1 MKIFIIKIV
10 TAILIIFRE
19 IQIMTLINFRDNEK
33 EFHIK
38 LVVIIER
45 EKTSDIS
52 TCFHNLQINVVDQNQ
67 DLIKRT

>member
-1 MKIFIIKIV
+1 MKIFIIKTV

-19 IQIMTLINFRDNEK
+19 IRIMTLINFKDKEK

-38 LVVIIER
+38 LVAIIEQ

-52 TCFHNLQINVVDQNQ
+52 TCFHNLQINVADQNQ